1 MSVLPL
7 NLNAVISTFAVPGG
21 LTAWELAGVRN
32 AAGTWTGTAQNSR
45 TIDPVVVLAAKA
57 AELQLIAPGE
67 SLGAG
72 IVLQTQAVLH
82 FQTATD
88 NLQSFVTYQGFTWR
102 ILGTGLMAPLA
113 GYNLYYATRY
123 TDSGSDT
130 A

>member
-1 MSVLPL
+1 MTCLPL
-7 NLNAVISTFAVPGG
+7 NLNVVLTTFGQS
-21 LTAWELAGVRN
+21 LTAWELAGTRN
-32 AAGTWTGTAQNSR
+32 ADGTWTGTAENTR
-45 TIDPVVVLAAKA
+45 FITAVVLAAKA

-72 IVLQTQAVLH
+72 IVLQTPAVLH
-82 FQTATD
+82 FQTVAD
-88 NLQSFVTYQGFTWR
+88 PLQSFVTYQGFTWR
-102 ILGTGLMAPLA
+102 ILGTGLMTPNA

>member
-1 MSVLPL
+1 MTCLPL
-7 NLNAVISTFAVPGG
+7 NLNAVLTTFGKS
-21 LTAWELAGVRN
+21 LTAWELGGTRQTD
-32 AAGTWTGTAQNSR
+32 GTWTGTVENTRFISA
-45 TIDPVVVLAAKA
+45 VVLAAKA

-72 IVLQTQAVLH
+72 IVVQTTAVLH
-82 FQTATD
+82 FQTVTD
-88 NLQSFVTYQGFTWR
+88 RLQSFVTYQGFTWR
-102 ILGTGLMAPLA
+102 ILGTGLMTPNA